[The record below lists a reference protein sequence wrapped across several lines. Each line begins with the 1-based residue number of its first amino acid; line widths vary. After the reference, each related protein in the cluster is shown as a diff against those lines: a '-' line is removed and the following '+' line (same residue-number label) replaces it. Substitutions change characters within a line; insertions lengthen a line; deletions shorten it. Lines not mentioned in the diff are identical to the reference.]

1 MAGDI
6 LSQDEIDKLLSTLT
20 TGSDTSAS
28 KKDVDISHSFD
39 VVPSVEDIS
48 IDEDKKGY
56 KLYNFRRPDKFSKE
70 HLRALQDIHKEFC
83 RQLSLVLASYLRL
96 HIEIEVISVDQLTY
110 DEFARSMPSP
120 VTIGVVELNPLPGQI
135 LLGLSHEITSCI
147 VDRMLGG
154 IGASESKARELTDI
168 EESLIKRVF
177 LKLINTLEETW
188 KNIFPVQTAIIG
200 MDSTYGLIQIASPGE
215 IVALITLEIQ
225 MAGKYSGLLSICFPY
240 PVLESVLGQ
249 LSSQHIFQT
258 KGIIQA
264 PEDKENIL
272 VKLNTSKVQVNVI
285 LGHTEISINELLD
298 LRDGDVLMLDSG
310 VDDNLIVNVNDL
322 PKFLARPG
330 TKKNK
335 VAVSIVDDL
344 DSLDNLLR
352 EN

>member
-6 LSQDEIDKLLSTLT
+6 LSQGEIDRLLSTLT
-20 TGSDTSAS
+20 AAPDSSAS
-28 KKDVDISHSFD
+28 KANVENTHAFD
-39 VVPSVEDIS
+39 VIPSVEDIS
-48 IDEDKKGY
+48 VDEEKKGY
-56 KLYNFRRPDKFSKE
+56 KLYNFRRPDKFSKD

-83 RQLSLVLASYLRL
+83 RQLSLVLATYLRL
-96 HIEIEVISVDQLTY
+96 HLEIEVISVDQLTY

-154 IGASESKARELTDI
+154 VGSSEAKARELTDI

-177 LKLINTLEETW
+177 LKLTNTLEETW

-200 MDSTYGLIQIASPGE
+200 MDSTYALIQIASPGE
-215 IVALITLEIQ
+215 IVALITLEVQ

-240 PVLESVLGQ
+240 PVLESVLNR

-258 KGIIQA
+258 KGIIQS

-272 VKLNTSKVQVNVI
+272 VKLNCSKVNVNVH
-285 LGHTEISINELLD
+285 LGHTEISVSELLD
-298 LRDGDVLMLDSG
+298 LREGDVLRLDCG
-310 VDDNLIVNVNDL
+310 IEDNLVVNVNDL

-335 VAVSIVDDL
+335 VAVSIVEELGSL
-344 DSLDNLLR
+344 DSLLR
-352 EN
+352 

>member
-6 LSQDEIDKLLSTLT
+6 LSQDEIDKLLSSLA
-20 TGSDTSAS
+20 TGPDATAPKINAESPA
-28 KKDVDISHSFD
+28 VFD
-39 VVPSVEDIS
+39 VVTSVENIS
-48 IDEDKKGY
+48 VDEDKKGY

-83 RQLSLVLASYLRL
+83 RQLSLVLATYLRL
-96 HIEIEVISVDQLTY
+96 HIEIGVISVDQLTY

-120 VTIGVVELNPLPGQI
+120 VTIGVVELNPLPGQV

-154 IGASESKARELTDI
+154 IGSSESKARELTDI

-177 LKLINTLEETW
+177 LKLTHTLEETW
-188 KNIFPVQTAIIG
+188 RNIFPVQAAIIG
-200 MDSTYGLIQIASPGE
+200 MDSTYALIQIASPGE

-225 MAGKYSGLLSICFPY
+225 IAGKYSGLLSICFPY

-272 VKLNTSKVQVNVI
+272 VKLNSSKVQMNVL
-285 LGHTEISINELLD
+285 LGHTEISISELLD

-310 VDDNLIVNVNDL
+310 VEDNLVVNVNGL

-335 VAVSIVDDL
+335 VAISIVED
-344 DSLDNLLR
+344 LDNL
-352 EN
+352 ENLVR